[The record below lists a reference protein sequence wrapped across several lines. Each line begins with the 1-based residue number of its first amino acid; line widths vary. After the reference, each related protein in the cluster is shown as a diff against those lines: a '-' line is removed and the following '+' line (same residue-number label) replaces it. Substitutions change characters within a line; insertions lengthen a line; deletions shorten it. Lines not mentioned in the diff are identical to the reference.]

1 MKPLKKLAVVI
12 WLMER
17 FFVLILIDLSQRRV
31 KLKTEHARVR
41 TSQRGISEAAIAAA
55 FRFGRHIHRT
65 GKMFLFIQK
74 KAVAGT
80 EFARYAGTVVI
91 ASNDGAIITAYRN
104 SKGLRAIMKKGKR
117 SKK

>member
-1 MKPLKKLAVVI
+1 
-12 WLMER
+12 
-17 FFVLILIDLSQRRV
+17 
-31 KLKTEHARVR
+31 
-41 TSQRGISEAAIAAA
+41 
-55 FRFGRHIHRT
+55 
-65 GKMFLFIQK
+65 MFLFIQK